1 MLCFNVSNWILL
13 IKQSSLKNYVHP
25 EKFCDFFCIKAMSKS
40 QFSYNCL
47 AMKAS
52 RNLVV
57 NWKSLEGAAQGRR
70 KLHLRSSCNGYFT
83 CPLLK
88 ICLHADFKSCRGLR
102 KHINKK
108 HPWYFYFDRQPDVKK
123 ENMLADVE
131 TTRRKAFTARKPA
144 FTLEDGIGL
153 SFLQWLTTSCG
164 GGKTH
169 KEAVQ
174 IGKRGMKFFMQAL
187 GNNED
192 GKELTYEFVDCCLG
206 SANIIMSFLKTLEES
221 WKMSSSGA
229 LNYVKAISDMIDFR
243 KANGISDTTLRCFT
257 VTEVYLRRAKENF
270 RKRKNVECTRNL
282 DLETLIAKDSWATIE
297 EMEQVIPF
305 HLNQYRRTIE
315 NCSSNGIV
323 TKTDLVFCTR
333 FITALLFLRVKCT
346 RPMTFQFLT
355 VEMVEKAKIND
366 GFIDQT
372 EFKTA
377 TQYLFDTLIF
387 TNDVLDVIDLYITH
401 VRPRLTPSCNYLL
414 VSATGTQFQSL
425 TNAMTMIVHQAIK
438 KYINPTRY
446 RQIIE
451 TESSDRLTI
460 EEQQYISEDQKHS
473 SQVAKIYYKKK
484 QSRQVAIEGK
494 RCMDKM
500 TKECRNQSDGL
511 MDMFNNMTNNV
522 FDPQVLHKSRQIIE
536 GECTIVSDRPS
547 CSKEMD
553 VDPYQPVDNLN
564 DSTDFVTINTEP
576 QKNIS
581 KHKTGKNVKF
591 TVEED
596 EYLNIGIHKYG
607 RKSWASILRDESF
620 NFHKTRTRD
629 SLRVRADSAAFRKK
643 FIV

>member
-1 MLCFNVSNWILL
+1 MIQKLQI
-13 IKQSSLKNYVHP
+13 
-25 EKFCDFFCIKAMSKS
+25 
-40 QFSYNCL
+40 SYKCL

-57 NWKSLEGAAQGRR
+57 NWRSLDGAAQGRR
-70 KLHLRSSCNGYFT
+70 KLHLRPNLNGFFT

-88 ICLHADFKSCRGLR
+88 ICLHTDFKSCRGLR

-108 HPWYFYFDRQPDVKK
+108 HPWYFYFDRQPEVKK
-123 ENMLADVE
+123 ENMLEDVG
-131 TTRRKAFTARKPA
+131 TSRRKAFTAKKPA
-144 FTLEDGIGL
+144 FTLEEGIGL
-153 SFLQWLTTSCG
+153 TFLEWLTTSCG

-174 IGKRGMKFFMQAL
+174 TGKRGMKFFMQAL

-206 SANIIMSFLKTLEES
+206 SANIIMYFLKTLEES
-221 WKMSSSGA
+221 WKLSSSGA
-229 LNYVKAISDMIDFR
+229 LNYVKALSDMIDFR

-257 VTEVYLRRAKENF
+257 VTEVYLRRAKENL

-297 EMEQVIPF
+297 EMEQVIPY
-305 HLNQYRRTIE
+305 HLNHYKRIIE
-315 NCSSNGIV
+315 NCCSDGVV
-323 TKTDLVFCTR
+323 TKSDMVYCTR

-355 VEMVEKAKIND
+355 IEMIEKAKQNN

-377 TQYLFDTLIF
+377 SKYLFDTLIF
-387 TNDVLDVIDLYITH
+387 TNDVLDVIDLYIRY
-401 VRPRLTPSCNYLL
+401 VRPRLAPSCNYLL

-425 TNAMTMIVHQAIK
+425 TNAMTMIVHQAIQ

-460 EEQQYISEDQKHS
+460 EEQRYISEDQKHS
-473 SQVAKIYYKKK
+473 SQVAKIFYKKK
-484 QSRQVAIEGK
+484 HSRKVAIEGK
-494 RCMDKM
+494 KCMEKM
-500 TKECRNQSDGL
+500 TKECRIQSNGL
-511 MDMFNNMTNNV
+511 MDVFNNMTNGV
-522 FDPQVLHKSRQIIE
+522 FDPNVLQQSRQILE
-536 GECTIVSDRPS
+536 GSSTIALEQQPS

-553 VDPYQPVDNLN
+553 VDPFQPVDDLN
-564 DSTDFVTINTEP
+564 DSTDFITTNPIYHQEP
-576 QKNIS
+576 QKTISMDCVNIAPSCSSSGSNSEIFSNKDVVS
-581 KHKTGKNVKF
+581 KAKAGKNNKF
-591 TVEED
+591 TNEED
-596 EYLNIGIHKYG
+596 EHLNLAIKRYG
-607 RKSWASILRDESF
+607 RKSWAFILKDENFSF
-620 NFHKTRTRD
+620 HRSRTRD
-629 SLRVRADSAAFRKK
+629 SLRVRADSAAFKKK
-643 FIV
+643 FNN